1 MFFAF
6 FPFVDMIVAA
16 KLLIVTVWF
25 GAGVSKL
32 NRHFEMVIPPMVSNT
47 PWLPSKTIKRRHYAR
62 FPDDLRPSTAAK
74 RLSHVGGA
82 VGELIPP
89 WILLFSHN
97 TTVTTAAAVFMMGYH
112 VFITS
117 TFPLAVPLEWN
128 LMFIYLTGFLF
139 LGHQAHDG
147 YGLGDMDPV
156 LLAVTVALFAF
167 ASLGS
172 RAEELS

>member
-1 MFFAF
+1 
-6 FPFVDMIVAA
+6 
-16 KLLIVTVWF
+16 
-25 GAGVSKL
+25 
-32 NRHFEMVIPPMVSNT
+32 MVIPPMVSNT

-97 TTVTTAAAVFMMGYH
+97 TTVTTAAAVFMMCYH

-128 LMFIYLTGFLF
+128 LMFIYITAFLF
-139 LGHQAHDG
+139 LGYPAHGG
-147 YGLGDMDPV
+147 YGLEDMDPV
-156 LLAVTVALFAF
+156 LLAVTAAGLLAF
-167 ASLGS
+167 PILGELRPHPVSSLPRIGKAS
-172 RAEELS
+172 RPAAVTA